1 MATPEVL
8 DFSKL
13 LAPIPGDSPS
23 GTDLRADPSA
33 VSDLRTTRNARDA
46 ATAAERQQIEKGD
59 ETIVP
64 DWRPVLDRGT
74 KALAEKT
81 KDLDITAWLT
91 EALVRLRGF
100 AGLRDGFRLASE
112 LVERFWESLYP
123 PPEDGV
129 AIEERFAHVLQL
141 SGIEKAGTL
150 IVPVRRIPLC
160 DSSNVGR
167 LSYAHYLIAKDLD
180 QLKDA
185 DAKKKRIE
193 GGAVTLEMIR
203 TGIAETPPKFYGDL
217 MEDLQQAA
225 DQFDRF
231 CASFSAK
238 SGYDP
243 PSGDLKKVIEDY
255 RDAVTLLAKD
265 RIPKPQAAAAVAAPG
280 TAAAGG
286 GAVPGAAAAPP
297 VDPSV
302 IKDRNDAMDRL
313 LKIAGYF
320 RTNEPQSII
329 PYALEQIVT
338 WGKMSL
344 PELLSELI
352 PDEGQRKNVFKQV
365 GIKPPEK
372 EKSK

>member
-8 DFSKL
+8 DFPKL
-13 LAPIPGDSPS
+13 LATIPGDNPS

-33 VSDLRTTRNARDA
+33 VSDLRTTRTARDA
-46 ATAAERQQIEKGD
+46 ASTAERQQIEKGD
-59 ETIVP
+59 ESIAP
-64 DWRPVLDRGT
+64 DWRPVLERGT
-74 KALAEKT
+74 KALAEKS
-81 KDLDITAWLT
+81 KDLDLTAWLI

-100 AGLRDGFRLASE
+100 AGIRDGFRLASE
-112 LVERFWESLYP
+112 LVEKFWEGLYP

-129 AIEERFAHVLQL
+129 DMEERFAHVLQL
-141 SGIEKAGTL
+141 SGIEKEGTL

-167 LSYAHYLIAKDLD
+167 LSFAHYLMAKDLD

-203 TGIAETPPKFYGDL
+203 SGISETRPKFYADL
-217 MEDLQQAA
+217 IEDLEQAA
-225 DQFDRF
+225 EQFRRF
-231 CASFSAK
+231 CATFSTR

-243 PSGDLKKVIEDY
+243 PSGDLTKVIEDY
-255 RDAVTLLAKD
+255 RDALMLLAKD
-265 RIPKPQAAAAVAAPG
+265 KLPRPQAAAAAAAPG
-280 TAAAGG
+280 KATEGD
-286 GAVPGAAAAPP
+286 GAVPAAEKP

-338 WGKMSL
+338 WGKMTL
-344 PELLSELI
+344 PELLAELI
-352 PDEGQRKNVFKQV
+352 SDENQRKNVFKQV

-372 EKSK
+372 EKTK

>member
-13 LAPIPGDSPS
+13 LAPIPGESPT

-33 VSDLRTTRNARDA
+33 VSDLRTTRTARDA
-46 ATAAERQQIEKGD
+46 ATSAERQQIEKGD
-59 ETIVP
+59 ETIAP

-81 KDLDITAWLT
+81 KDLDLTAWLI

-100 AGLRDGFRLASE
+100 AGLRDGFRLAGD
-112 LVERFWESLYP
+112 LVERFWEGLYP

-129 AIEERFAHVLQL
+129 DIEERFSHVLQL
-141 SGIEKAGTL
+141 SGIEKEGTL

-167 LSYAHYLIAKDLD
+167 LSFAHYLMAKDLD
-180 QLKDA
+180 QQKDS

-193 GGAVTLEMIR
+193 GGAVTVEMIR
-203 TGIAETPPKFYGDL
+203 SGIAETPPKFYADL
-217 MEDLQQAA
+217 IEDLQHAA
-225 DQFDRF
+225 EQFDRF

-238 SGYDP
+238 SSYDP
-243 PSGDLKKVIEDY
+243 PAGDLKKVIEDY
-255 RDAVTLLAKD
+255 RDALMLLAKD
-265 RIPKPQAAAAVAAPG
+265 KMPKPQAAAAVTAPG
-280 TAAAGG
+280 KAAEGD
-286 GAVPGAAAAPP
+286 GAVPAAEKA

-313 LKIAGYF
+313 LKIASYF

-372 EKSK
+372 EKK